1 MIAVDGTANPPERRA
16 RRSKRA
22 VLKRFVLALN
32 LLLAS
37 TAWGVTEG
45 DMAPDFVLAVLG
57 GETTRSLSA
66 SHGKVRY
73 LDFWASWCPPCRVS
87 VPEIVALQRELG
99 GSRFEVIAIN
109 VDERID
115 DALEFLERYP
125 MNYVVL
131 SDPSGA
137 SAGAYALPGMPTSFV
152 IDPNGRVTLVHVGFR
167 PGDMETIRAH
177 IMGLLERH

>member
-1 MIAVDGTANPPERRA
+1 M
-16 RRSKRA
+16 
-22 VLKRFVLALN
+22 RFVLALS
-32 LLLAS
+32 LLVAN
-37 TAWGVTEG
+37 TALGITEG
-45 DMAPDFVLAVLG
+45 DMAPDFMLPVLG

-87 VPEIVALQRELG
+87 VPEIAALQRELG

-167 PGDMETIRAH
+167 RGDMKAIRAH
-177 IMGLLERH
+177 IVELLERH